1 MLVVL
6 TYPQPT
12 SKDGDL
18 PSCLLLPLP
27 PLHEIE
33 AVVDGQGDIPLAH
46 RGVDSAGQ
54 QMRLSL
60 QGHLH
65 AVGEHQSEGAVS
77 TDVVAVSDL
86 V

>member
-6 TYPQPT
+6 THPQPT
-12 SKDGDL
+12 SKDSDL
-18 PSCLLLPLP
+18 PSGLLLPLP
-27 PLHEIE
+27 PLHKVE
-33 AVVDGQGDIPLAH
+33 AIVDGQGDIPLPH
-46 RGVDSAGQ
+46 RGVDSASQ
-54 QMRLSL
+54 QMWLSL

-65 AVGEHQSEGAVS
+65 AIGEHQSEGAIS

>member
-1 MLVVL
+1 MLVAL

-18 PSCLLLPLP
+18 PSRLLLPLP
-27 PLHEIE
+27 PLHEVE
-33 AVVDGQGDIPLAH
+33 AVVDGQGDIPFAH
-46 RGVDSAGQ
+46 RGVDGASQ
-54 QMRLSL
+54 QMWLGL

-65 AVGEHQSEGAVS
+65 AIGEHQPEGAIS
-77 TDVVAVSDL
+77 TNVVAVSDL

>member
-1 MLVVL
+1 MVL

-12 SKDGDL
+12 SKDSDL
-18 PSCLLLPLP
+18 PSRLLLPLP
-27 PLHEIE
+27 PLHEVE
-33 AVVDGQGDIPLAH
+33 AIVDGQSDIPLPH
-46 RGVDSAGQ
+46 RGVDSASQ
-54 QMRLSL
+54 QMWLGL

-65 AVGEHQSEGAVS
+65 AIGEHQSEGAIS